1 MKSTGTNKVSV
12 IGSARALR
20 VGLVGM
26 GAVGEDVAARLLR
39 GDVPGV
45 RLAAVCVNDASRA
58 RARLAALNAPDVAV
72 LPLAELVEAC
82 DIVCECA
89 SVDAF
94 ADIARAVLGAGK
106 TLIAIS
112 VSALPRCP
120 DLVDLATRHGGQ
132 LRVAGGGLAGLDIL
146 RAVCEDDVHSVHL
159 TTRFRPQSM
168 AHDPYVRSRG
178 VDCASLN
185 DQAIEVFSGT
195 VREAARAFPRHFNV
209 AFALSLAGIGPDRTT
224 VTVML
229 DPNVEGTV
237 QSVEVKA
244 DSADLTLESRTRPS
258 RIYRSSRIVAPSVVA
273 ALRTYVAPIH
283 VGT

>member
-1 MKSTGTNKVSV
+1 VSV
-12 IGSARALR
+12 IGTAKALR

-26 GAVGEDVAARLLR
+26 GAVGEDVAARLVR

-45 RLAAVCVNDASRA
+45 RLVAVCVNDASRA
-58 RARLAALNAPDVAV
+58 TERLAALNAHDVPV
-72 LPLAELVEAC
+72 MPLADLVAAC

-94 ADIARAVLGAGK
+94 AGIARAVLGAGK

-120 DLVDLATRHGGQ
+120 DLVDLATRYGGQ

-146 RAVCEDDVHSVHL
+146 RAVCEDEVHSVHL

-168 AHDPYVRSRG
+168 AHDPHVRAQG
-178 VDCASLN
+178 IDFASLGA
-185 DQAIEVFSGT
+185 QPVTVFEGT
-195 VREAARAFPRHFNV
+195 VSAAALAFPRHFNV

-237 QSVEVKA
+237 QSVQVKA

-258 RIYRSSRIVAPSVVA
+258 RRYRSSRIVAPSVMA